1 MSDIKVD
8 SKLIQNIAKKV
19 DKEGNNNKVIDG
31 NELSIFVDKLEA
43 NGVSDAKQVID
54 SYDVNK
60 LFYENIFA
68 KKGSKS
74 TDSYQNAIIASIN
87 DKSALNANTKT
98 RNDAKM
104 IIDGVKDA
112 VDGWF
117 FGLGTDDKKLKQM
130 VNSINKDNVM
140 EVLNT
145 KYDEKSD
152 ETMIQAIIGDTSG
165 DTRKNLL
172 KHILESLIQAADAK
186 QIDVSDIVVADEKGN
201 YTVGTG
207 VKDLEFGSDAL
218 DSDSFEKIANAIK
231 DRINNS
237 LEMVTDETKAKED
250 PKAAMTLLA
259 RQADAAGDQNGYLNG
274 DEIGKFKA
282 ACNQIGISVNGII
295 EEINNKE
302 ENDAELSAQEKLVQS
317 LFDSNSSLIESSN
330 NQRVLEQTRAMIS
343 KAIAEGD
350 DETLNKYFNSEVLTK
365 DNVTE
370 VIKDF
375 DDLGTKLYDEFDD
388 DDAREYLK
396 VIVTAL
402 YAKAEDENIDVSDI
416 IRPSGEEF
424 VTPDGEDALDSE
436 YVNEVIKSL
445 RSIIEEEIGE

>member
-1 MSDIKVD
+1 
-8 SKLIQNIAKKV
+8 
-19 DKEGNNNKVIDG
+19 
-31 NELSIFVDKLEA
+31 
-43 NGVSDAKQVID
+43 
-54 SYDVNK
+54 
-60 LFYENIFA
+60 
-68 KKGSKS
+68 
-74 TDSYQNAIIASIN
+74 
-87 DKSALNANTKT
+87 
-98 RNDAKM
+98 M
-104 IIDGVKDA
+104 IRV
-112 VDGWF
+112 
-117 FGLGTDDKKLKQM
+117 LYDKKLKQM

-302 ENDAELSAQEKLVQS
+302 ENDAELSDQEKLVQS